1 MSQGKKIKVGIS
13 IGDSN
18 GIGIEVII
26 KCFQDNRMLDSMIPI
41 LYGNKELVK
50 HHIKTLEIED
60 FNLNYINNASEANQ
74 KRVNLLQI
82 NKDQIKVDFGNP
94 TDISGEVAFQSLEK
108 AVNDLASNKV
118 DVLVTAPINKKNIHS
133 EQFKFP
139 GHTEYLAKMANTED
153 VLMFMVSDDI
163 RIGVVTG
170 HMPVNEVAK
179 NISKEKILRKLSIM
193 NQSLIRDFGIIKPKI
208 AVLGLNPHAG
218 DEGLLG
224 EEEIKIISPA
234 LEQARK
240 ENIFAFGPF
249 PADGFFGSSNY
260 RNFDGILSMYHDQG
274 LVPFK
279 ALTFENGINFTA
291 GLPIVRTSPDHGTA
305 YEIAG
310 KNQAS
315 ASSFRA
321 ACFKAVDIFR
331 QRKFH
336 KKIGENSI
344 YKKSLK
350 KGKSESPVKS

>member
-1 MSQGKKIKVGIS
+1 MSQGKKIRVGIS

-18 GIGIEVII
+18 GIGIEVIV
-26 KCFQDNRMLDSMIPI
+26 KCFLDNRMFDSMIPI

-50 HHIKTLEIED
+50 FHIKSLGIED
-60 FNLNYINNASEANQ
+60 FDLNYINDASEANP
-74 KRVNLLQI
+74 KRANLLQI
-82 NKDQIKVDFGNP
+82 NKDRIKVDFGNP
-94 TDISGEVAFQSLEK
+94 TPASGKIAFESLER

-133 EQFKFP
+133 EKFQFP
-139 GHTEYLAKMANTED
+139 GHTEYLAKMANTDD
-153 VLMFMVSDDI
+153 VLMFMVSDNI

-179 NISKEKILRKLSIM
+179 NINKEKITRKLNIM
-193 NQSLIRDFGIIKPKI
+193 NQSLVKDFGIVKPKI

-234 LEQARK
+234 IEKARK
-240 ENIFAFGPF
+240 ESVLAFGPF
-249 PADGFFGSSNY
+249 PADGFFGSSQY
-260 RNFDGILSMYHDQG
+260 QNFDGILSMYHDQG

-310 KNQAS
+310 KNIAS

-321 ACFKAVDIFR
+321 ACFQAIDIFR
-331 QRKFH
+331 QRKFQ
-336 KKIGENSI
+336 KKIAENSI

-350 KGKSESPVKS
+350 KEKNETPVKR